1 MLVGLFVARWERR
14 GGDRP
19 GRAEHAVAL
28 FVAIFIF
35 YMAYRVFTETVG
47 GHGHELTN
55 VFPVALAALATIA
68 ISYFMGRFK
77 LYVGQQTNSPALVA
91 DGYHPMMH
99 MWSSVVVVAG
109 LFGYLIGFRTLDR
122 VAAVL
127 VALFIGYTGY
137 HILTRAARGLSESL
151 RFEVGA
157 SGHQGHGPPAYS
169 WKPSPAALRLF
180 ASALGVIYLLSGL
193 YYVQPGEMAVLLR
206 FGRWQGGQVGPGLH
220 YRLPWPFES
229 ATNVA
234 VAEVRRLTA
243 PPVEI
248 LTGDE
253 NLVTASLA
261 VQYDISS
268 PSDYL
273 FSTSEPSRLMGT
285 AAGAALRQAVGEKT
299 IDYLLTTGRGETE
312 ARSAESLQAILD
324 SYRAGIRV
332 LDVQLV
338 GIVPPKEVA
347 DAFVDVASAR
357 EDKSTFVDEALAYQN
372 EVIPKARGEAGKM
385 GREAEA
391 YRAEK
396 INTAQGDAQRFR
408 DKVVEY
414 AGAK

>member
-1 MLVGLFVARWERR
+1 
-14 GGDRP
+14 
-19 GRAEHAVAL
+19 
-28 FVAIFIF
+28 
-35 YMAYRVFTETVG
+35 
-47 GHGHELTN
+47 
-55 VFPVALAALATIA
+55 
-68 ISYFMGRFK
+68 
-77 LYVGQQTNSPALVA
+77 
-91 DGYHPMMH
+91 
-99 MWSSVVVVAG
+99 
-109 LFGYLIGFRTLDR
+109 
-122 VAAVL
+122 
-127 VALFIGYTGY
+127 
-137 HILTRAARGLSESL
+137 
-151 RFEVGA
+151 
-157 SGHQGHGPPAYS
+157 
-169 WKPSPAALRLF
+169 
-180 ASALGVIYLLSGL
+180 
-193 YYVQPGEMAVLLR
+193 
-206 FGRWQGGQVGPGLH
+206 
-220 YRLPWPFES
+220 
-229 ATNVA
+229 
-234 VAEVRRLTA
+234 LTA